1 MKRGKVC
8 LVPLLA
14 LMFVFTLAL
23 SGAWAGDGVVNTSV
37 SDFRVNL
44 DRTITDTSKP
54 VNVVVELL
62 DDQGRVDVFAETSV
76 NYIYVSAGSVIG
88 TINYKPEGYSGTY
101 SESGNDIG
109 EFAAQTAKIAVTN
122 GRAGFHISYDQPGT
136 DTLRFYVV
144 IVDTDGDTLTLGP
157 KEYTV
162 TVTQAP
168 NQAKA
173 LMVVSMTPDDEEKRD
188 NEGINYEYNTDGTVA
203 TDASDN
209 SSGQID
215 AGEAFTLQIKACAD
229 ETCSSTTNYQNGPI
243 TVKFVPVDAADT
255 DGNNAYSS
263 DCANVVTVEGTME
276 NGVAF
281 VHVPEGTLT
290 KAGKYA
296 IYLEM
301 DSAVTTSGKAYQ
313 VANAHIYV
321 DALEPAKVGASL
333 DRDDINY
340 YNTPPSP
347 TLTVTLYDQYD
358 NKADTDDVTSAVDV
372 TVAAT
377 NHVLLGG
384 GTSTTV
390 TINSGDNQNTF
401 SNFSVDTGSNAPSIN
416 ESTGTG
422 TSTISIACNDYE
434 VDTPELTLTIYKK
447 RLVAQ
452 YLDSTGNYVNSASQ
466 TYTAGI
472 VLDDAI
478 RVGVDDNGTTTWD
491 ELKTEQVIVE
501 LYDGDTKVDE
511 VKSMVDDN
519 GYVSLKFNKALTGG
533 GDEYFK
539 IFCVSCDKQY
549 QPGKTNDATIT
560 VNPADA
566 YVMKVYKNQSAEYNA
581 CAGTGTPTEEVSSI
595 SKTLSGGNAS
605 ITFHG
610 SQDESLSSGDYF
622 VKIEDAYG
630 NEIKSGT
637 IYWESDEDPIN
648 PTPSSG
654 FFLVD
659 DNDTIT
665 YNEAGSDNLTF
676 STDIPGVEP
685 VSVAVTIS
693 DTSAYI
699 ASVEVVPATEY
710 VLTNGEIPVVIR
722 AKDQNGNLISWGA
735 NDLILLVDHPDYV
748 TIRQSDRATTIANG
762 DNLPADTD
770 GEYVIS
776 LVALNTVSDV
786 TITVRNASGSVEGS
800 ATVHIVN
807 SINDIPVPVAAV
819 SFSPS
824 SVMVAPNGSVDVTLS
839 VTDSEGNGLA
849 NKTCTLESDAE
860 NIATPASTTVTTGSD
875 GTATVTINAGSV
887 EGEAHITATC
897 EGVSGVVTVTVSE
910 EAQECTPETPEN
922 CKTQEDCEAV
932 GAYWYDGVCHAEQAP
947 CDADHLWACE
957 KEEDCENA
965 GGYWYDGV
973 CNAEPAVCDAD
984 HLWACEKEDE
994 CEAVGGYWYNGI
1006 CNEAAF
1012 NGAPAEPMPGHAIDE
1027 VVTEPYAMIEAD
1039 NDAQEAMVIIP
1050 SLVVPQDRIGDTV
1063 HLYWTWCNDYT
1074 CAPDVY
1080 DLGPVTLG
1088 ETVDFPI
1095 VASEVD
1101 LSAIRGNF
1109 YIFVGFAANEDF
1121 SDAIWNWYELDLD

>member
-1 MKRGKVC
+1 M
-8 LVPLLA
+8 
-14 LMFVFTLAL
+14 
-23 SGAWAGDGVVNTSV
+23 
-37 SDFRVNL
+37 
-44 DRTITDTSKP
+44 
-54 VNVVVELL
+54 
-62 DDQGRVDVFAETSV
+62 
-76 NYIYVSAGSVIG
+76 
-88 TINYKPEGYSGTY
+88 
-101 SESGNDIG
+101 
-109 EFAAQTAKIAVTN
+109 
-122 GRAGFHISYDQPGT
+122 
-136 DTLRFYVV
+136 
-144 IVDTDGDTLTLGP
+144 
-157 KEYTV
+157 
-162 TVTQAP
+162 
-168 NQAKA
+168 
-173 LMVVSMTPDDEEKRD
+173 
-188 NEGINYEYNTDGTVA
+188 
-203 TDASDN
+203 
-209 SSGQID
+209 
-215 AGEAFTLQIKACAD
+215 
-229 ETCSSTTNYQNGPI
+229 
-243 TVKFVPVDAADT
+243 
-255 DGNNAYSS
+255 
-263 DCANVVTVEGTME
+263 
-276 NGVAF
+276 
-281 VHVPEGTLT
+281 
-290 KAGKYA
+290 
-296 IYLEM
+296 
-301 DSAVTTSGKAYQ
+301 
-313 VANAHIYV
+313 
-321 DALEPAKVGASL
+321 
-333 DRDDINY
+333 
-340 YNTPPSP
+340 
-347 TLTVTLYDQYD
+347 
-358 NKADTDDVTSAVDV
+358 
-372 TVAAT
+372 
-377 NHVLLGG
+377 
-384 GTSTTV
+384 
-390 TINSGDNQNTF
+390 
-401 SNFSVDTGSNAPSIN
+401 
-416 ESTGTG
+416 
-422 TSTISIACNDYE
+422 
-434 VDTPELTLTIYKK
+434 
-447 RLVAQ
+447 
-452 YLDSTGNYVNSASQ
+452 
-466 TYTAGI
+466 
-472 VLDDAI
+472 
-478 RVGVDDNGTTTWD
+478 
-491 ELKTEQVIVE
+491 
-501 LYDGDTKVDE
+501 
-511 VKSMVDDN
+511 
-519 GYVSLKFNKALTGG
+519 
-533 GDEYFK
+533 
-539 IFCVSCDKQY
+539 
-549 QPGKTNDATIT
+549 
-560 VNPADA
+560 
-566 YVMKVYKNQSAEYNA
+566 
-581 CAGTGTPTEEVSSI
+581 
-595 SKTLSGGNAS
+595 
-605 ITFHG
+605 
-610 SQDESLSSGDYF
+610 
-622 VKIEDAYG
+622 
-630 NEIKSGT
+630 
-637 IYWESDEDPIN
+637 
-648 PTPSSG
+648 
-654 FFLVD
+654 
-659 DNDTIT
+659 
-665 YNEAGSDNLTF
+665 
-676 STDIPGVEP
+676 
-685 VSVAVTIS
+685 AVTIS

-910 EAQECTPETPEN
+910 EAQECTPETPEY

-932 GAYWYDGVCHAEQAP
+932 GA
-947 CDADHLWACE
+947 
-957 KEEDCENA
+957 
-965 GGYWYDGV
+965 YWYDGV

-1063 HLYWTWCNDYT
+1063 HLFWTWCNDYT

-1080 DLGPVTLG
+1080 DLGPVTMG